1 MRTTVLYHRTWL
13 DRHRARQL
21 AASNRVV
28 AVLCLVFVTWSMREV
43 LAGMLRRERPSGSI
57 MGGVEKRREV
67 HPDLEKFDPR
77 IVEIIENEV
86 HSRLCR

>member
-1 MRTTVLYHRTWL
+1 
-13 DRHRARQL
+13 
-21 AASNRVV
+21 
-28 AVLCLVFVTWSMREV
+28 MREV

-77 IVEIIENEV
+77 VVEIIENEV
-86 HSRLCR
+86 HSRHCR